1 MTSSE
6 QRHQRGKGGGGNK
19 GFKEESELG
28 RERTFFPSE
37 DQKAGQA
44 HPWESP
50 RYVQEE
56 TEGLSWVV
64 SIISGKYK
72 ARWFGACKEATRSSL
87 IHSVTIN

>member
-44 HPWESP
+44 HPGRVRGMCRRKLRDSHGWFQSSQGSI
-50 RYVQEE
+50 RQG
-56 TEGLSWVV
+56 GLVT
-64 SIISGKYK
+64 
-72 ARWFGACKEATRSSL
+72 ARRRPEA
-87 IHSVTIN
+87 H